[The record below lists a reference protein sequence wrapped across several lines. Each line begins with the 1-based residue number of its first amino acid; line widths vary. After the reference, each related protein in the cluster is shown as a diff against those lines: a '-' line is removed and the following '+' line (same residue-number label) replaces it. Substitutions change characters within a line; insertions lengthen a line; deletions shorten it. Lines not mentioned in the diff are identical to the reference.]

1 MLANIDAKPGLLT
14 ALKTLVLDEADMLL
28 AGNYERFSRQVLKE
42 ARKAAYEAK
51 RPLQVTTLLT
61 LVTLVTLVTLNIV
74 NTHTGQI
81 TLITLMTLMTL
92 ITL

>member
-51 RPLQVTTLLT
+51 RPLQVTILLT
-61 LVTLVTLVTLNIV
+61 LVTLNIA
-74 NTHTGQI
+74 NTHTGQ
-81 TLITLMTLMTL
+81 ITLMTLMTL